1 MSEQG
6 KLNQETAEEAV
17 KEQDCA
23 ISEVTPENCI
33 INKTESSEVE
43 EKEEKLSDAKTELQ
57 VRGRRE

>member
-17 KEQDCA
+17 NEQETA
-23 ISEVTPENCI
+23 ISEVDPDNCI
-33 INKTESSEVE
+33 LNKSESSEVE

-57 VRGRRE
+57 VRQEW